1 MLWHI
6 LHEADVELTTS
17 SILTPSSTDRSSS
30 RIVPAKVL
38 ALISAPI
45 TGVYKLEAP
54 ATYQIASMFKRVVY
68 LLLYFQLQLFCC
80 CLSSLV
86 AGCNAHLS
94 FSKHIK
100 QLTPL
105 KLRLSF
111 RQNLAVSLPIH
122 KIYRVET
129 QKQGKY
135 FPKKAR
141 CCVGGGTVN
150 EIRII
155 DDRVHKVGWWLP

>member
-6 LHEADVELTTS
+6 LHEADVELSTS
-17 SILTPSSTDRSSS
+17 SILTPSSTDSSSS
-30 RIVPAKVL
+30 RLVSAKVL
-38 ALISAPI
+38 ALVSAPI

-54 ATYQIASMFKRVVY
+54 ATYETASMFKRVVY

-94 FSKHIK
+94 FPKHIK

-111 RQNLAVSLPIH
+111 RQKLAVSLPIH
-122 KIYRVET
+122 KICRVET
-129 QKQGKY
+129 QN
-135 FPKKAR
+135 KASIFQR
-141 CCVGGGTVN
+141 KRGAASVGG
-150 EIRII
+150 
-155 DDRVHKVGWWLP
+155 K